1 MNFNY
6 FVKVNI
12 WKTKSIKPTKY
23 HFTVED
29 DPFWKVMNLS
39 SEENDRMSETWEKWK
54 TFYAFPRTAGG
65 LIGRGTTV
73 IRMYASTKFPYETE
87 EIVGNMKRV
96 SRPLS
101 LVFRCYIYPFPDT
114 TLLYFQLQE
123 SNEKSNVKNVILMDD
138 ETKKDSKLIDKYNF
152 LPSKKNKKVVW
163 YKKYCPNQSKFLY
176 VYNFEPSYT
185 HWKPTSEYICL
196 PSNDKNAYPTL
207 KACVDSNK
215 KYIYNKNVYVQNSSE
230 PLYLLSTTSEKP
242 FILQSNQ
249 FTLSIFDYISIII
262 LLISFIITIKTI

>member
-23 HFTVED
+23 RFTSED

-39 SEENDRMSETWEKWK
+39 SEENDKMSETWERWK
-54 TFYAFPRTAGG
+54 SFYTFPRTAGG

-73 IRMYASTKFPYETE
+73 IRMYTSTEFPYETD

-114 TLLYFQLQE
+114 TLLYFHIQQ
-123 SNEKSNVKNVILMDD
+123 SNIKKVILLDD
-138 ETKKDSKLIDKYNF
+138 ETKNDSKLMDKYNF
-152 LPSKKNKKVVW
+152 LPSKKNKKVLW

-176 VYNFEPSYT
+176 IYNFEPSYT

-196 PSNDKNAYPTL
+196 PSNDKNTFPTL
-207 KACVDSNK
+207 KACVDSTKN
-215 KYIYNKNVYVQNSSE
+215 YIYNKNVYVQNSSE
-230 PLYLLSTTSEKP
+230 PLFLLSTTSQKP
-242 FILQSNQ
+242 FILQSKQ
-249 FTLSIFDYISIII
+249 LTPSIFDYISIIT
-262 LLISFIITIKTI
+262 LLIILIFTVKAFQ